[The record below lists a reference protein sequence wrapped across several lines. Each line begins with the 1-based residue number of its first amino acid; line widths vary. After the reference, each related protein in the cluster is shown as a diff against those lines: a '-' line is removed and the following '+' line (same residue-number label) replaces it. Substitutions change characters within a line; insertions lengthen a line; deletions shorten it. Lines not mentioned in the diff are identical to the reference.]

1 LNGVVAA
8 DGSPFPHWPLP
19 FQTHRLPSTRSLAL
33 RGVPAPARER
43 RRGAVVGSEGLR
55 GGGIGGREDGDGA
68 GGSVQRVDGENERV
82 IDELLSSSVQVPQ
95 TLHPHPPSFP
105 SLSRWPLPSLQ
116 GIVRRHAPRRSPS

>member
-1 LNGVVAA
+1 LNGVITVR
-8 DGSPFPHWPLP
+8 GSPFPHSSLP
-19 FQTHRLPSTRSLAL
+19 FQTHRFPSSRSLAR
-33 RGVPAPARER
+33 RGVPAPERKR

-55 GGGIGGREDGDGA
+55 RGGIGGGEDGDGA

-82 IDELLSSSVQVPQ
+82 IDELLSYSVQVPQ

-116 GIVRRHAPRRSPS
+116 GLVRRHAPRRSPS